1 MVVSFVVSGMQRYLT
16 YLAVILLG
24 GHSLV
29 HFLGTAVYFE
39 IVEVA
44 ELTYKTTLLGGAVDV
59 GDAGIRVFGILWSV
73 AAVGFLASTVAFL
86 GDFDHWRMLLLAFTM
101 LSLVLTL
108 LDWTVADAGVIV
120 NLGILAVLFFG
131 PSA

>member
-1 MVVSFVVSGMQRYLT
+1 LVISLVISDMQQYLT
-16 YLAVILLG
+16 YLAVIVLG
-24 GHSLV
+24 GHGLI

-39 IVEVA
+39 LVEVA

-59 GDAGIRVFGILWSV
+59 GDTGIRVFGLLWTV

-86 GDFDHWRMLLLAFTM
+86 GNFEHWRILLLAITM
-101 LSLVLTL
+101 FSLVLTL

-120 NLGILAVLFFG
+120 NVGILAVLFFG